1 MCGSQ
6 PPEVRPVA
14 SRARPSATSSC
25 CRGRM
30 DASAKRQ
37 IPSVET
43 RWNPRVPDPSAASPG
58 GTFGV
63 RAVHWSLHCLP
74 SVKHRPFSGHCL
86 PPSQPSCPRCRPGA
100 PSSDPRSPWGPS
112 TTPTSLPGPVPAS
125 SLLERVPGGSW
136 RGGCGGSWGPGGSPH
151 LLPAGRASR
160 SPGRGCHPR
169 LRQPGGLKR
178 QTCTLSN
185 PGGSRPGTGGPAGLR
200 PSRGR
205 REPLVLASSS
215 TWWLQMSL
223 GLRPHPSSLC
233 LFLLLLPFRPLR
245 GHSPG

>member
-25 CRGRM
+25 CWCRM

-74 SVKHRPFSGHCL
+74 SVKHKPFSGHCL

-112 TTPTSLPGPVPAS
+112 TTPTS
-125 SLLERVPGGSW
+125 W
-136 RGGCGGSWGPGGSPH
+136 RGSQAAAGGEAVGEAGAPGVPRTCSQQGAPPGVQVEAAIH
-151 LLPAGRASR
+151 GFVSR
-160 SPGRGCHPR
+160 V
-169 LRQPGGLKR
+169 
-178 QTCTLSN
+178 
-185 PGGSRPGTGGPAGLR
+185 A
-200 PSRGR
+200 
-205 REPLVLASSS
+205 
-215 TWWLQMSL
+215 
-223 GLRPHPSSLC
+223 
-233 LFLLLLPFRPLR
+233 
-245 GHSPG
+245 